1 MLYQLSYVRVQASLA
16 RRRGGRLCPLPLPT
30 ACSKLPRKSSCEA
43 SRADFRALAD
53 DDDGRTDVH
62 VLEQP
67 LRVGDVHPDATVR
80 R

>member
-16 RRRGGRLCPLPLPT
+16 RRRFQLLAANSPESRH
-30 ACSKLPRKSSCEA
+30 ARR
-43 SRADFRALAD
+43 SRADFGALAD
-53 DDDGRTDVH
+53 DYDGRADVH